1 MLFLFSSVVL
11 FFFFFFLYQ
20 SQLHV
25 LYIFKKIVGNLTLR
39 PLYLHIS
46 EELERWGFH
55 DFPPQ

>member
-1 MLFLFSSVVL
+1 MLLFLFFSVVL
-11 FFFFFFLYQ
+11 FFLYQ

-39 PLYLHIS
+39 PLSLYLRIS
-46 EELERWGFH
+46 KELERWGFH